1 MANHRAIY
9 AVGSSLATFLQNSY
23 PADLRTSH
31 PCTFK
36 LVSSG
41 ELAGTDEQ
49 SFDKMVSIYL
59 HRITV
64 NEHFR
69 HATRS
74 QEPGGR
80 RPVIGVDLHYLLTYW
95 GRSAEDEQLIMAW
108 TMRQLQMN
116 SILDSSILLPASAD
130 WAADET
136 IQLVASNLSIEDIMR
151 VWDALA
157 PKYRLSIAYTARTVR
172 LEIESEPEGPAV
184 ATRVLYQNE
193 VANSHA

>member
-1 MANHRAIY
+1 M
-9 AVGSSLATFLQNSY
+9 GSSLASFLQNSY
-23 PADLRTSH
+23 PAELSAAH
-31 PCTFK
+31 PCQFK

-41 ELAGTDEQ
+41 EMSGPDEQ

-64 NEHFR
+64 NEHYR
-69 HATRS
+69 NATRP
-74 QEPGGR
+74 QEPNGKKN
-80 RPVIGVDLHYLLTYW
+80 VLGVDLHYLLTYW

-116 SILDSSILLPASAD
+116 SILDRSLLSNSAD
-130 WAADET
+130 WAPDET
-136 IQLVASNLSIEDIMR
+136 IQLTASNLSIEDIMR

-172 LEIESEPEGPAV
+172 LETE
-184 ATRVLYQNE
+184 RE
-193 VANSHA
+193 VAGPVVTTRTIYEQGPESKHA

>member
-9 AVGSSLATFLQNSY
+9 AVGHALATFLQNSY
-23 PADLRTSH
+23 PADLRASN
-31 PCTFK
+31 PCTFR

-64 NEHFR
+64 NEHYR
-69 HATRS
+69 HATRP
-74 QEPGGR
+74 QEPGAR
-80 RPVIGVDLHYLLTYW
+80 RPVLGVDLHYLLTYW
-95 GRSAEDEQLIMAW
+95 GRSAEDEQVIMAW

-116 SILDSSILLPASAD
+116 SILDSSILLSTSAD
-130 WAADET
+130 WAADEN

-157 PKYRLSIAYTARTVR
+157 PKYRLSVAYTARTVR
-172 LEIESEPEGPAV
+172 LEADSEPEGPAV
-184 ATRVLYQNE
+184 ATRLLYQSE
-193 VANSHA
+193 VANSHV

>member
-9 AVGSSLATFLQNSY
+9 AVGSSLASFLQNSF
-23 PADLRTSH
+23 PADLRASH
-31 PCTFK
+31 PCQFK

-41 ELAGTDEQ
+41 EMSGSDEQ
-49 SFDKMVSIYL
+49 TFDKMVSIYL

-64 NEHFR
+64 NEHYR
-69 HATRS
+69 NATKP
-74 QEPGGR
+74 QEPGGKK
-80 RPVIGVDLHYLLTYW
+80 PVIGLDLHYLLTYW
-95 GRSAEDEQLIMAW
+95 GRSAEDEQLVMAW

-116 SILDSSILLPASAD
+116 SILDKSILSNSAD

-136 IQLVASNLSIEDIMR
+136 IQLTASNLSLEDIMR

-172 LEIESEPEGPAV
+172 LETDSEAAGPVVTTRMIYESEA
-184 ATRVLYQNE
+184 
-193 VANSHA
+193 ANSHA

>member
-1 MANHRAIY
+1 MANYRAIY
-9 AVGSSLATFLQNSY
+9 AVGSSLAKFLQDSY
-23 PADLRTSH
+23 PQELRPSH
-31 PCTFK
+31 PCQFK

-41 ELAGTDEQ
+41 EMAGTDEQ

-69 HATRS
+69 HATRP
-74 QEPGGR
+74 QEPSAR
-80 RPVIGVDLHYLLTYW
+80 RPVIGLDLHYLLTYW
-95 GRSAEDEQLIMAW
+95 GRSAEDEQLVMAW

-116 SILDSSILLPASAD
+116 SILDKSVLSPFAE
-130 WAADET
+130 WGPDET
-136 IQLVASNLSIEDIMR
+136 IQITASNLSIEDVMR

-172 LEIESEPEGPAV
+172 LDIDFEGELPVV
-184 ATRVLYQNE
+184 ATRMDYSPE
-193 VANSHA
+193 VENSHA